1 MKSRQK
7 HFSSFVIVLLFVLKA
22 VTFFKTNEIKII
34 SKKVER
40 ERERRKKE
48 RNRDRERDG
57 QMDRERARERKD
69 AKKRSLCFDLE
80 M

>member
-7 HFSSFVIVLLFVLKA
+7 HFYSFVFVVLFVLKA
-22 VTFFKTNEIKII
+22 VTFFKRNEIKIL
-34 SKKVER
+34 SKKQKER
-40 ERERRKKE
+40 EKEERKKE
-48 RNRDRERDG
+48 TEIEREG